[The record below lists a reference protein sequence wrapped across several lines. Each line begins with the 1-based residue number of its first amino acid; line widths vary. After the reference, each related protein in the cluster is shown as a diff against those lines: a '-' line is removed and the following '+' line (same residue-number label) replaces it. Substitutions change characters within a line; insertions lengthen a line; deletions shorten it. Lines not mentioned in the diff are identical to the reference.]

1 MPGMSALGA
10 LRVSSLGA
18 GELFQVFRDGRPRT
32 KAELA
37 ALTGLARSTISS
49 RTDALLGAGFI
60 RAAGEAPSSGGRP
73 PMTLA
78 FDPAARLVVGCDLGA
93 THGVVALT
101 DLRGRVLTTA
111 HAAIDIATG
120 PERVLDW
127 AVRAARSLLAD
138 ERMAGIRVA
147 GFGVG
152 VPGPVEHDSG
162 RAVKPPIM
170 PGWDGFG
177 IADYIEG
184 AFDAPALVDND
195 VNLLALGERATLLRV
210 VDDLI
215 FVKVSTGIGA
225 GIISGGT
232 LQRGAVGAAGDLGRV
247 LPPHPPGS
255 ARASDDER
263 DLEAIASGPAIARTL
278 AARGLPAATSADVVD
293 LLLAGD
299 RDAAE
304 AVRDAGREIGSALA
318 TVVNLLNPSVIVLGG
333 SIARAGEDLI
343 AGVRE
348 VVYRRSMPLAT
359 RDLQIVQSRGGEN
372 AGALGA
378 ATMVIQQVLSPTA
391 IDAVAAPE
399 QSHDFRDLAAP

>member
-1 MPGMSALGA
+1 MSALGA

-49 RTDALLGAGFI
+49 RTDALLQTGLI

-73 PMTLA
+73 PVTLA
-78 FDPAARLVVGCDLGA
+78 FDARARLVVGCDLGA

-101 DLRGRVLTTA
+101 DLRGRVLSTA
-111 HAAIDIATG
+111 RAAIDIATG

-127 AVRAARSLLAD
+127 AIRAARSLLAD
-138 ERMAGIRVA
+138 ERMTGVPLA

-177 IADYIEG
+177 ITDYIEA
-184 AFDAPALVDND
+184 AFDALALVDND
-195 VNLLALGERATLLRV
+195 VNLLALGERETSLRT

-225 GIISGGT
+225 GIISGGS

-247 LPPHPPGS
+247 LPPAPPG
-255 ARASDDER
+255 AVRAADDER
-263 DLEAIASGPAIARTL
+263 DLEAIASGPAIARAL
-278 AARGLPAATSADVVD
+278 AARGLAAATSADVVE

-304 AVRDAGREIGSALA
+304 SVRDAGREIGSALA

-378 ATMVIQQVLSPTA
+378 ATMVIQQVLSPA
-391 IDAVAAPE
+391 AVDAAAASDAS
-399 QSHDFRDLAAP
+399 SHAPALASSR

>member
-1 MPGMSALGA
+1 MSALGA
-10 LRVSSLGA
+10 PRVSGLGA

-37 ALTGLARSTISS
+37 ALTGLARSTVSS
-49 RTDALLGAGFI
+49 RTDALLETGFL

-73 PMTLA
+73 PVTLA
-78 FDPAARLVVGCDLGA
+78 FDPRARLVVGCDLGA

-101 DLRGRVLTTA
+101 DLRGQVLTTA
-111 HAAIDIATG
+111 QAAIDIAAG

-127 AVRAARSLLAD
+127 AIRAARSLLAD
-138 ERMAGIRVA
+138 AHFTGVPLA

-177 IADYIEG
+177 IADHIEA

-195 VNLLALGERATLLRV
+195 VNLLALGERATSLRA

-225 GIISGGT
+225 GIISGGS

-247 LPPHPPGS
+247 LPPPPPGS
-255 ARASDDER
+255 ARWAGDER
-263 DLEAIASGPAIARTL
+263 DLEAIASGPAIAHAL
-278 AARGLPAATSADVVD
+278 AARGLWAVTSADVVE
-293 LLLAGD
+293 LLLSGD

-304 AVRDAGREIGSALA
+304 AVRNAGREIGSALA

-359 RDLQIVQSRGGEN
+359 RDLQIVQSRGGEH

-378 ATMVIQQVLSPTA
+378 ATMVIEQVLSPTA
-391 IDAVAAPE
+391 IDAVVAGE
-399 QSHDFRDLAAP
+399 QSSYSPALATP

>member
-1 MPGMSALGA
+1 MSALGA
-10 LRVSSLGA
+10 LRVSGLGA

-49 RTDALLGAGFI
+49 RTDALLETGFL

-73 PMTLA
+73 PVTLA
-78 FDPAARLVVGCDLGA
+78 FDPRARLVVGCDLGA

-101 DLRGRVLTTA
+101 DLRGQVLKTA
-111 HAAIDIATG
+111 QATIDIATG

-127 AVRAARSLLAD
+127 AIRAARSLLAD
-138 ERMAGIRVA
+138 DRFTDVPLA

-177 IADYIEG
+177 IADHIEA

-195 VNLLALGERATLLRV
+195 VNLLALGERATSLRA

-225 GIISGGT
+225 GIISGGS

-247 LPPHPPGS
+247 LPPPPPGS
-255 ARASDDER
+255 ARWAGDER
-263 DLEAIASGPAIARTL
+263 DLEAIASGPAIAHAL
-278 AARGLPAATSADVVD
+278 AARGLRAATSADVVE
-293 LLLAGD
+293 LLLSGD

-304 AVRDAGREIGSALA
+304 TVRNAGREIGSALA

-391 IDAVAAPE
+391 IDAVVAGE
-399 QSHDFRDLAAP
+399 QSSYSPAVATP